1 MCFSSPLTVRYI
13 VNVAQQFDFQQ
24 IKPVV
29 ILLQLPFNSQ
39 VDFVLQLPFN
49 SHVDYRRNAAIR
61 FPENQCSQSGTLSML
76 ISGKSSNLFSQIDG
90 RCSAAVSVA
99 MRGRKPDSHNGKQR
113 SQARTCDE
121 IVFATF

>member
-13 VNVAQQFDFQQ
+13 VDVAQQFDFRQ

-39 VDFVLQLPFN
+39 VD
-49 SHVDYRRNAAIR
+49 YRRNAAIR
-61 FPENQCSQSGTLSML
+61 FPANQCSQSGTLSML

-90 RCSAAVSVA
+90 RCSAAVSVP
-99 MRGRKPDSHNGKQR
+99 MRGRKPDNGKQRR

-121 IVFATF
+121 IVFAHF

>member
-13 VNVAQQFDFQQ
+13 VDVAQQFDFRQ

-29 ILLQLPFNSQ
+29 ILLQIPFNSH
-39 VDFVLQLPFN
+39 VDVVLQLPFN
-49 SHVDYRRNAAIR
+49 SQVDYRRNAAIR
-61 FPENQCSQSGTLSML
+61 FPANHCSQSGTLSML

-99 MRGRKPDSHNGKQR
+99 MRGRKPDNGKQR

>member
-1 MCFSSPLTVRYI
+1 M
-13 VNVAQQFDFQQ
+13 
-24 IKPVV
+24 
-29 ILLQLPFNSQ
+29 ILLQLPFDSH
-39 VDFVLQLPFN
+39 VDCVHQLPFN
-49 SHVDYRRNAAIR
+49 SQVDYRRNAAIR
-61 FPENQCSQSGTLSML
+61 YQANQCSQSGTLSML

-99 MRGRKPDSHNGKQR
+99 MRGRKPENANGKQR